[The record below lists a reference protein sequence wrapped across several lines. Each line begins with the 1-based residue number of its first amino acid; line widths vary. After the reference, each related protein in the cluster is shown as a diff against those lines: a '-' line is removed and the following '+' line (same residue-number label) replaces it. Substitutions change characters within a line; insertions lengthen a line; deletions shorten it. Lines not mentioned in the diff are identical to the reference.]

1 MLIYGRNIKVGEM
14 NYYIHNDLQSMWER
28 IEKSSY
34 VDYKDNL
41 YSWLKLMED
50 GEMLEITSEKYPLVI
65 NSERLSDEER
75 DEDEKNFS
83 IDLEDNCFRLPI
95 LIKDSK
101 GGIVLLY
108 GRVHLEKMLEE
119 KGVSKVWVI
128 KRERWKE

>member
-1 MLIYGRNIKVGEM
+1 M
-14 NYYIHNDLQSMWER
+14 NYYIHNDLQSIWER

-34 VDYKDNL
+34 VDYKDTL
-41 YSWLKLMED
+41 FSWLKLMED

>member
-1 MLIYGRNIKVGEM
+1 M
-14 NYYIHNDLQSMWER
+14 NYYIRNDLQSMWER

-75 DEDEKNFS
+75 DEDEKNFN

>member
-1 MLIYGRNIKVGEM
+1 M

-34 VDYKDNL
+34 VDYRDNL

>member
-1 MLIYGRNIKVGEM
+1 M
-14 NYYIHNDLQSMWER
+14 NYYIHNDLQSIWNR

-34 VDYKDNL
+34 VDHKDTL
-41 YSWLKLMED
+41 FSWLKLMAD

-75 DEDEKNFS
+75 DEDEKNFN
-83 IDLEDNCFRLPI
+83 IDLEGNCFRLPI

>member
-1 MLIYGRNIKVGEM
+1 MD
-14 NYYIHNDLQSMWER
+14 YYIHNDLQSMWER

>member
-1 MLIYGRNIKVGEM
+1 M
-14 NYYIHNDLQSMWER
+14 NYYIHNDLQSIWER

-34 VDYKDNL
+34 VDCKDNL

-50 GEMLEITSEKYPLVI
+50 GEMLEITSDKYLLVI
-65 NSERLSDEER
+65 NSERLSDEET
-75 DEDEKNFS
+75 DEDEKNFY

>member
-1 MLIYGRNIKVGEM
+1 M

>member
-1 MLIYGRNIKVGEM
+1 M
-14 NYYIHNDLQSMWER
+14 NYYIHNDLQSIWKR

-34 VDYKDNL
+34 VDYKDTL
-41 YSWLKLMED
+41 FSWLKLMED

-101 GGIVLLY
+101 GGIFLLY